1 MAKETLSVNAQ
12 ANTAVLSPVSEKSER
27 VRAAV
32 MAFVVGA
39 GLVLTAGF
47 AHSDTI
53 HNAGHDTRH
62 SLSFPCH

>member
-1 MAKETLSVNAQ
+1 MAKENLPVTTQ
-12 ANTAVLSPVSEKSER
+12 ANTAVLSSASER

-32 MAFVVGA
+32 LAFFVGA

-62 SLSFPCH
+62 TLSFPCH

>member
-1 MAKETLSVNAQ
+1 VNTQ
-12 ANTAVLSPVSEKSER
+12 ANTAVLTTTSEKSER
-27 VRAAV
+27 IRAAIL
-32 MAFVVGA
+32 AFAVGA

>member
-1 MAKETLSVNAQ
+1 VAKEVSLNTQSNTVVTSSAQ
-12 ANTAVLSPVSEKSER
+12 EKSER
-27 VRAAV
+27 IKAAM
-32 MAFVVGA
+32 MAFALGA

-62 SLSFPCH
+62 ALSFPCH